1 MARILVVDDELS
13 MREFLEIMLRKAGLD
28 VATAKSGR
36 EAIGMVKAEN
46 FDLVISDIR
55 MKDIDGLGVLR
66 AVKDISP
73 QTAVIMI
80 SAFATRETAVEAMRE
95 GAYDYIPK
103 PFNVDEV
110 KAIIEN
116 ALNRR
121 RVQVDRE
128 AVEKKDETTG
138 FCGIIGQSRQ
148 MRRIFDLIRRVAGT
162 RTNVYVSG
170 ESGTGKE
177 LVARAIHQLSD
188 RKKEQ
193 FVTINCGG
201 IPENL
206 IESELFGY
214 KKGAFTGAALN
225 KQGLFE
231 VAHRGTIFLDEV
243 GELTPPLQV
252 KLLRVIQEKTFKP
265 VGDTNDIKVDIRF
278 ISATNKNLEQ
288 EVMKGNFR
296 EDFYYRLNVVQIH
309 VPPLRERKEDVPL
322 LADFFLNKY
331 CGELGKD
338 IHKLSSYAM
347 KLLMEY
353 NFPGNVRELENI
365 IERGVALES
374 SNIILPE
381 SLTLSVY
388 KDRTPSK
395 EEFSF
400 DIPEEGIKLDDVM
413 AKVERELILKALT
426 MVHGSKQKAAELL
439 GITLRSFRYR
449 LEKCGL
455 EEHLKD

>member
-55 MKDIDGLGVLR
+55 MKDIDGLGVLK

-121 RVQVDRE
+121 LVQVNRE

-148 MRRIFDLIRRVAGT
+148 MRRIFDLIKRVAGT
-162 RTNVYVSG
+162 RTNVYISG

-177 LVARAIHQLSD
+177 LVARAIHELSD

-193 FVTINCGG
+193 CVTINCGG

-214 KKGAFTGAALN
+214 KKGAFTGAAFN

-309 VPPLRERKEDVPL
+309 VPPLRDRKEDVPL
-322 LADFFLNKY
+322 LAEFFLNKY
-331 CGELGKD
+331 CEELGKD

-347 KLLMEY
+347 KVLMEY

-395 EEFSF
+395 EDLSF

-426 MVHGSKQKAAELL
+426 MAHGSKQKAAELL